1 MWLFKFVAYSSAAGI
16 GGARRRRVAER
27 SGAMKREGTRGTPES
42 PSKMASLPF
51 LKTGFLAKTRESLCK
66 QLTRPP
72 WRYCYKE
79 NGKCSF
85 GTQVFYRKKCRRKR
99 SSQDID
105 CRLILVSL
113 DTCEIKLYIKLMNK
127 TLLLLCSVFSDCRK

>member
-1 MWLFKFVAYSSAAGI
+1 MRGVCLQTGCLFASGCGCLHEVWLFKFVAYSSTAGIGASKLALGVFLRKLPVEAIVAYSSTAGI

-27 SGAMKREGTRGTPES
+27 SVAMKREGTRGTPES
-42 PSKMASLPF
+42 PSKMPSLPF
-51 LKTGFLAKTRESLCK
+51 LRTGFLAKTRESLCK

-85 GTQVFYRKKCRRKR
+85 GTQVFC
-99 SSQDID
+99 I
-105 CRLILVSL
+105 
-113 DTCEIKLYIKLMNK
+113 
-127 TLLLLCSVFSDCRK
+127 